1 MNKKYFGT
9 DGIRGTAFEK
19 LNNRLAF
26 KVGQAIAKKFK
37 VKEMVIGQDTRLSS
51 DMLAYG
57 IAYGAALAGVNVKIA
72 RVVSTPMVAYYS
84 KMNKII
90 GVMVTASHNPYT
102 DNGIKIFKSGY
113 KMLDEEELSLE
124 PLIDSDDVL
133 VADVFGVISVT
144 NDVDSLYTKVYRD
157 LNISRSNLRIAYDSA
172 NGATYLIAKKII
184 EDVSG
189 ETYQIGKEP
198 DGLNINLNVGSTH
211 LDAIINTV
219 LSTKADIG
227 LSFDGDG
234 DRLLVVDKD
243 ATVFDGDMIVYII
256 AKYLKSIHKLKKDTV
271 VLTQMSNPGVLKA
284 FNDLGIKVIQTAVG
298 DKYVSDEIVKNDLTI
313 GGENSGHI
321 ILNDLLPSGD
331 GLFAGMYLIKV
342 LTEHKTS
349 LKDYTKEVIMYPQ
362 KLVNI
367 KNVDKNVLKNE
378 KIVHLLDQVKQNLGN
393 DSLLLVRP
401 SGTEPVIRVTI
412 SCKDQQKLDEH
423 MSLIVQEITKL
434 GVLS

>member
-9 DGIRGTAFEK
+9 DGIRGTAFDK
-19 LNNRLAF
+19 LNNKLAF
-26 KVGQAIAKKFK
+26 SVGQALAKKFMI
-37 VKEMVIGQDTRLSS
+37 KEMVIGQDTRLSS

-57 IAYGAALAGVNVKIA
+57 IAFGAALAGVNVKIA

-84 KMNKII
+84 KVNQII
-90 GVMVTASHNPYT
+90 GIMVTASHNPYT

-144 NDVDSLYTKVYRD
+144 NEVETLYSTVYQD
-157 LNISRSNLRIAYDSA
+157 LNIPRSNLKIAYDSA
-172 NGATYLIAKKII
+172 NGATYMIAKKII
-184 EDVSG
+184 EDVSSQ
-189 ETYQIGKEP
+189 TYQIGNQP

-211 LDAIINTV
+211 LDSIINTV
-219 LSTKADIG
+219 LSTKAEIG

-234 DRLLVVDKD
+234 DRLLVVDQD
-243 ATVFDGDMIVYII
+243 ANIFDGDMIVYII
-256 AKYLKSIHKLKKDTV
+256 AKYLKSMNKLNKDTV

-284 FNDLGIKVIQTAVG
+284 FKDLGIKVIQTAVG
-298 DKYVSDEIVKNDLTI
+298 DKYVSDEIVKNNLTI

-331 GLFAGMYLIKV
+331 GLFAGMYLVKV
-342 LTEHKTS
+342 LAEHQTS
-349 LKDYTKEVIMYPQ
+349 LKAYTKEVIMYPQ

-367 KNVDKNVLKNE
+367 KNVDKNVLNHPDVLSLIAK
-378 KIVHLLDQVKQNLGN
+378 VKKDLGE
-393 DSLLLVRP
+393 DALLLVRP

-412 SCKDQQKLDEH
+412 SCKDELKLDTH
-423 MSLIVQEITKL
+423 MNQLVHLIKQL
-434 GVLS
+434 GALK